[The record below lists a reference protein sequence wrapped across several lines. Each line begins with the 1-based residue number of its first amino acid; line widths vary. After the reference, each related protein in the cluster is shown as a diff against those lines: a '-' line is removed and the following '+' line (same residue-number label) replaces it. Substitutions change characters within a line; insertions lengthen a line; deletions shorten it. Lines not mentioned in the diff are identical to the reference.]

1 MKSIKVNSLYF
12 LIILL
17 IISNSCVNNYLDKNP
32 LDQQTE
38 ATSFQTYTNFKT
50 YAWGL
55 YDLFEGYGQ
64 GALLTTASF
73 LFDEANSDNLCY
85 NFSINSNQW
94 AYQTVTVPSSGG
106 GWDFSY
112 IRQVN
117 IMLDNIDKSQ
127 MSQSEK
133 DHWRSVGYLFRAGKY
148 MQLLSRFGNVPWLE
162 HVVKDSDASI
172 LYGPATPRDTVAQ
185 NILNNLLWAETH
197 IKPAG
202 DGPNTVNVHVVR
214 AMISRF
220 GLFEGTW
227 RKYHGL
233 EGGTPYLQAARDAS
247 AKLITDFPTLA
258 TNYDFTYNS
267 EDLGGKPGIIL
278 YRSYAVGQNVHG
290 VQRYLR
296 SSEWYFDLTKDAVE
310 SYLCND
316 GKPISTSKLY
326 AGDQT
331 PNNEF
336 RYRDRRLYYTVI
348 PPYKVLTTTD
358 ATGSTVTLSNTIYW
372 KHTGV
377 ASDRE
382 YIDTMTN
389 ISSPGYKVLP
399 YLQAVGNVLRAVPH
413 FRKFNEGQGF
423 AVSQLGY
430 YFYKYYNP
438 TTDATGFVNTT
449 DAPVIHIEE
458 VMLNYAESC
467 FELGQFTQ
475 AIADITI
482 NKLRKRVK
490 MPDMIVA
497 SIDASFDLKRD
508 LDVDPILWEIR
519 RERRVELMGEGFR
532 FDDLRRW
539 KKGNYLNKQQLG
551 MWVINSKYGNKLTIK
566 GGNNDGY
573 VEYNT
578 IPQGWLDHYYLF
590 PIPKDQLVL
599 NKNLVQNPGWTQ

>member
-1 MKSIKVNSLYF
+1 MKTIKFN
-12 LIILL
+12 IIYLL
-17 IISNSCVNNYLDKNP
+17 FIFVMINYSCTKDYLNKTP

-73 LFDEANSDNLCY
+73 LFDEANSDNICY

-94 AYQTVTVPSSGG
+94 AYQTITVPSSGG
-106 GWDFSY
+106 AWDFSY

-117 IMLDNIDKSQ
+117 VMLDNIDNSQ

-133 DHWRSVGYLFRAGKY
+133 DHWRSVGYLFRSGKY
-148 MQLLSRFGNVPWLE
+148 MQLLSKFGNVPWLE
-162 HVVKDSDASI
+162 HVVKDNDLAI
-172 LYGPATPRDTVAQ
+172 LYGPATSRDTVAR
-185 NILNNLLWAETH
+185 NILDNLLWAEAH
-197 IKPAG
+197 IKAGG
-202 DGPNTVNVHVVR
+202 DGPNTVNVQVVR

-233 EGGTPYLQAARDAS
+233 GGETPYLQASRDAS
-247 AKLITDFPTLA
+247 AKLITDFPNLSS
-258 TNYDFTYNS
+258 NYDFTYNS

-278 YRSYAVGQNVHG
+278 YRSYAVGQNVQG

-316 GKPISTSKLY
+316 GKPISTSTRY
-326 AGDQT
+326 QGDQSLAQ
-331 PNNEF
+331 EF
-336 RYRDRRLYYTVI
+336 RYRDRRLYYTVL
-348 PPYKVLTTTD
+348 PPYRVYTTTD
-358 ATGSTVTLSNTIYW
+358 ATGNVITSSNTTFW

-377 ASDRE
+377 AADRE
-382 YIDTMTN
+382 YMDTMTV
-389 ISSPGYKVLP
+389 ISTTGYKTLP
-399 YLQAVGNVLRAVPH
+399 YLQALGNVLRASPH
-413 FRKFNEGQGF
+413 FRKFNEGQGY

-449 DAPVIHIEE
+449 DAPIFHVEE
-458 VMLNYAESC
+458 MMLNYAEASY
-467 FELGQFTQ
+467 ELGQFTQ
-475 AIADITI
+475 SIADITI

-490 MPDMIVA
+490 MPNMIVA

-508 LDVDPILWEIR
+508 ITVNPVLWEIR

-539 KKGNYLNKQQLG
+539 NKGNYLNKQQLG
-551 MWVINSKYGNKLTIK
+551 VYVVNSQYGNALTIK
-566 GGNNDGY
+566 GGGKEGY

-578 IPQGWLDHYYLF
+578 IPSGWLEYYYLY
-590 PIPKDQLVL
+590 PLPKDQLVL
-599 NKNLVQNPGWTQ
+599 NKNLKQNPGWPE